1 MAQRVDW
8 TVQAINRRRSELLDW
23 ARERWAVDLQ
33 DATVSGE
40 FDDSEEEAID
50 ENLNDVLIDEDEV

>member
-1 MAQRVDW
+1 MAQRADW

-40 FDDSEEEAID
+40 FDDSEDEAID